1 MNDLRS
7 GDPDNDVNIQFIQN
21 NKPAKRRRI
30 VYDDEEKYFLND

>member
-7 GDPDNDVNIQFIQN
+7 ADLDNDVNIQIIQN

-30 VYDDEEKYFLND
+30 VFDDEE